1 MRFIVLENGGMQM
14 FKKIS
19 KLLATTAKCTL
30 LVASSVFA
38 GKAYYSFSLGNTGT
52 TIEKFSAS
60 KNDKTILS
68 NPWTLKVTSITCSGQ
83 YGVRFAPAMVNS
95 SGDVTRVCTQ
105 SAVWRN
111 GTGYGTVA
119 YAPEDAALTTYK
131 LGARQDD
138 SYYSIFKT
146 SGWWNADKL
155 SDQ

>member
-1 MRFIVLENGGMQM
+1 LEDGGMQM

-19 KLLATTAKCTL
+19 KVLVTTAMCTL
-30 LVASSVFA
+30 LMASSVFA

-52 TIEKFSAS
+52 AIENFSIS
-60 KNDKTILS
+60 KNDKTILA

-95 SGDVTRVCTQ
+95 SGNVTRVCTQ
-105 SAVWRN
+105 SAVWRS
-111 GTGYGTVA
+111 GTGYGTTA
-119 YAPEDAALTTYK
+119 YASGDAALTTYK

-138 SYYSIFKT
+138 SYYSTFK
-146 SGWWNADKL
+146 SAGWWNADKL